1 MAGNKVVVNIYGEEY
16 PITGVTDPAHISR
29 VADLVDTR
37 MNQTADSSRVKSKD
51 KVAILAAMSIA
62 SELLDRTEELS
73 TVDRKIAEQLQSLVT
88 RLDNELPNLRQ
99 PR

>member
-1 MAGNKVVVNIYGEEY
+1 MVNIYGEEY

-99 PR
+99 SR